1 MNVDVITPTNPF
13 IGPETGKMP
22 AHQAVYEQL
31 RVMILFGDLAPAQAV
46 TIQGL
51 TNQLDVGMTPV
62 REALRRLIAEGALT
76 HQGNRRVSV
85 PVLTSDCAD
94 ELGFMRATL
103 EPELTRRA
111 TVRLTPA
118 ALDAIAACDDDL
130 NRAIAQGDIGGYLT
144 HNYRFHA
151 MIYEA
156 ADAPIMAATVDQLWL
171 RFGPSLRVVC
181 GRFGTRN
188 LPDKHQDLL
197 EALRIRDAEAAARAM
212 AEDVIQGVDQICSAL
227 KDTELSARSD

>member
-1 MNVDVITPTNPF
+1 MNMDVITPANPF
-13 IGPETGKMP
+13 LASDAGKMP

-31 RVMILFGDLAPAQAV
+31 RLMILFGDLAPGQAV

-51 TNQLDVGMTPV
+51 VELLGAGMTPV

-85 PVLTSDCAD
+85 PVLTPACVD
-94 ELGFMRATL
+94 ELGFMRKTL

-111 TVRLTPA
+111 TLRLTPTV
-118 ALDAIAACDDDL
+118 LQKIANCDEDL
-130 NRAIAQGDIGGYLT
+130 NRSIAQGDVGGYLT

-156 ADAPIMAATVDQLWL
+156 AEAPIMAATVDRLWL
-171 RFGPSLRVVC
+171 LFGPSLRVVC
-181 GRFGTRN
+181 GRSGTSN
-188 LPDKHQDLL
+188 LPDKHKDLL
-197 EALRIRDAEAAARAM
+197 LAFRAKDAQAAAATM
-212 AEDVIQGVDQICSAL
+212 TQDVSQGVDQIKSAL
-227 KDTELSARSD
+227 VES